1 MSDIADRAA
10 DSCGAIAGA
19 GGRFVQR
26 EQCVPVAGRTL
37 RACECGGRPVYRSH
51 PPLRAGGKPLET
63 LTCGA
68 CGNAVG
74 PFASRQLLAAEWQG
88 GGYSPLDR
96 ESGETTGC
104 LLVLIALAAL
114 AAMAAFWM
122 GTRPVHLRV
131 EWVAEYPNPVC
142 ERCGQVLDG
151 THNECI
157 EEGASK

>member
-74 PFASRQLLAAEWQG
+74 PFASRQKLAAEWLS
-88 GGYSPLDR
+88 GGYIPRDYD
-96 ESGETTGC
+96 SGETTGC

-114 AAMAAFWM
+114 AAVAAFWM

-131 EWVAEYPNPVC
+131 EWVNGADEARAERGP
-142 ERCGQVLDG
+142 R
-151 THNECI
+151 
-157 EEGASK
+157 